1 MNLKTDVLVFN
12 NFYLFWILS
21 FFFFIILGYFK
32 LQKNVCALWDREF
45 FFPVIISSL
54 SSREMP
60 FLSFFLCPVIILIV
74 IVYNSFSCLFTQIQL
89 LDRKVGFHIIFIF
102 ISDHLSING
111 IHTWLYTFFLNRHKA
126 T

>member
-32 LQKNVCALWDREF
+32 LQKMCVRFGIESF
-45 FFPVIISSL
+45 FFSCNYKQSFIKRNAFFVI
-54 SSREMP
+54 
-60 FLSFFLCPVIILIV
+60 FFLCPVIILIV
-74 IVYNSFSCLFTQIQL
+74 IVYNSFSCLFIQIQL

-111 IHTWLYTFFLNRHKA
+111 IHTWLYTFF
-126 T
+126 

>member
-45 FFPVIISSL
+45 FSCNYKQSFIKRNAFFVI
-54 SSREMP
+54 
-60 FLSFFLCPVIILIV
+60 FLCPVIILIV

-111 IHTWLYTFFLNRHKA
+111 IHTWLYTFFKSS
-126 T
+126 